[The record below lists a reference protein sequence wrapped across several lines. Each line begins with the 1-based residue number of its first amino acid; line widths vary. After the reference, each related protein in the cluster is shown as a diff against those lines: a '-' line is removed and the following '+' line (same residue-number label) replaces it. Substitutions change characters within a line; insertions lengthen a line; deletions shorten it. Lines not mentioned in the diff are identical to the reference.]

1 MTRKMYLGH
10 RWRKTGFSRLISFKI
25 KIQSNTMSKGS
36 IKYNI
41 ISTINYDWNI
51 FSSNFLQL
59 EANFCNLTQGLNY
72 RIE

>member
-1 MTRKMYLGH
+1 MYLGH

-59 EANFCNLTQGLNY
+59 EVTF
-72 RIE
+72 I